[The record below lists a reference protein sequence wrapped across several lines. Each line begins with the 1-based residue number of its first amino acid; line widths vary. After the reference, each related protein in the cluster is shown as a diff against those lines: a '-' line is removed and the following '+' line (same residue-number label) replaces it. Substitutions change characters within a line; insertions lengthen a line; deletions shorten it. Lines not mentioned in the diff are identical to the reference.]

1 MECVGNSRKKKDSR
15 KCPSVK
21 VVGGGEGG
29 GMTKRK
35 DEAKKRRREKKVVI
49 VIGNQVV
56 IAPPRRTR
64 YDPINGTT
72 GSERIF
78 FSGKIS

>member
-21 VVGGGEGG
+21 VVGGGEGE

-35 DEAKKRRREKKVVI
+35 DEAKKERREKKVVI

-56 IAPPRRTR
+56 IAPPLRTR

>member
-1 MECVGNSRKKKDSR
+1 
-15 KCPSVK
+15 
-21 VVGGGEGG
+21 
-29 GMTKRK
+29 MTKRK
-35 DEAKKRRREKKVVI
+35 DEAKKERREKKVVI

-56 IAPPRRTR
+56 IAPPLRTR
-64 YDPINGTT
+64 YDPINGMT

>member
-1 MECVGNSRKKKDSR
+1 
-15 KCPSVK
+15 
-21 VVGGGEGG
+21 
-29 GMTKRK
+29 MTKRK
-35 DEAKKRRREKKVVI
+35 DEAKKGKKVVI

-56 IAPPRRTR
+56 IAPPLRTR

-78 FSGKIS
+78 FSGKIRKKRGE

>member
-1 MECVGNSRKKKDSR
+1 
-15 KCPSVK
+15 
-21 VVGGGEGG
+21 
-29 GMTKRK
+29 MTKRK
-35 DEAKKRRREKKVVI
+35 DEAKKERREKKVVI

-56 IAPPRRTR
+56 IAPPLRTR

-78 FSGKIS
+78 FSGKMLNCDMTALFE